1 MSRTVT
7 DAPII
12 SSPHRH
18 SGATVRGVMLRVA
31 AALLPGLAAYV
42 LNFGIG
48 IVIHCVLAAAFA
60 VGTEYFMLKLR
71 GRPVALHL
79 ADGSVLVTALLLALC
94 LSPLTPWWIT
104 LCATV
109 FAVVV
114 AKHAFG
120 GLGHN
125 LFNPA
130 MAGYVFVL
138 LCFPAQMNL
147 WPAVPGVAEH
157 GISLGGYTAAI
168 FSTGSETD
176 AVSGA
181 TALGHMKSRL
191 GLMEMVSEIRS
202 EPVFGTLAGSGWEWV
217 AAGYLV
223 GGIALLFLGVIRW
236 EIPVSMLG
244 GLFAVSAVFHIYDP
258 DVYAS
263 PLFHLFAGATMLGAF
278 FIATDP
284 VTASTTPRGRIV
296 YGGLIGI
303 LAWVIRTW
311 GAYPDGIAFA
321 VLAGNAAAPLIDHY
335 TRPRVLGESRG
346 GP

>member
-1 MSRTVT
+1 MAA
-7 DAPII
+7 DPPII

-18 SGATVRGVMLRVA
+18 SGVTVRGIMLRVA

-48 IVIHCVLAAAFA
+48 IVIQCVLAAAFA
-60 VGTEYFMLKLR
+60 IGTEYLMLKLR
-71 GRPVALHL
+71 GRPVVPHL
-79 ADGSVLVTALLLALC
+79 TDGSVLVTALLLALC
-94 LSPLTPWWIT
+94 LSPLTAWWIT
-104 LCATV
+104 LCAIM

-147 WPAVPGVAEH
+147 WPAVPGAAEH
-157 GISLGGYTAAI
+157 GVSLGSYAAAI
-168 FSTGSETD
+168 FSIGPEAD

-181 TALGHMKSRL
+181 TALEHMKSRL

-202 EPVFGTLAGSGWEWV
+202 EPVFGMLGGSGWEWV
-217 AAGYLV
+217 AGGYLV

-244 GLFAVSAVFHIYDP
+244 GLFAVSAVFHTYDS

-296 YGGLIGI
+296 YGGLIGV

-321 VLAGNAAAPLIDHY
+321 VLIGNAAAPLIDHY

-346 GP
+346 GS